1 MINELEQMK
10 GKLYLYR
17 NQEVVVLNYA
27 DGTGEDGDEVEI
39 YLNNG
44 TTLVLNY
51 ANLNIRLNEF
61 KPLQG
66 HVVVVAQRM
75 VDSVSTVNPEVMLT
89 LRDTVMQQIKELK
102 EDPSTV
108 NQAKQVFQG
117 VNTMINLARV
127 EMEYRKL
134 INEMKQ

>member
-17 NQEVVVLNYA
+17 NQDLVVLSYV

-51 ANLNIRLNEF
+51 ANLNVRLNEF

-75 VDSVSTVNPEVMLT
+75 VDSVSTVNPDVMLT
-89 LRDTVMQQIKELK
+89 LRDTVMQQIKTLK

>member
-51 ANLNIRLNEF
+51 ANLNVRLNEF

>member
-1 MINELEQMK
+1 MIIELEQMK

>member
-17 NQEVVVLNYA
+17 NQEVVVLNYV

-51 ANLNIRLNEF
+51 ANLNVRLNEF

-75 VDSVSTVNPEVMLT
+75 VDSVSTVNPDVMLT
-89 LRDTVMQQIKELK
+89 LRDTVMQQIKTLK